1 MIGRMIGMALGAM
14 MAALPG
20 LAQSPGDLPAGT
32 YRLDPAHTTLTFAV
46 DHLGLSM
53 FRAGFDRVTGT
64 LVLDPADPA
73 GAVVSVEIDAA
84 SLDLPDP
91 GNGFYDTMMS
101 ETFLSAA
108 AHPVITFESDA
119 VTLTGETAAEVAG
132 ALTIRGET
140 RPVVLRAEV
149 GTGYA
154 PGILE
159 PNGRIGFSAE
169 TEILRSEFGMT
180 FGIPAPG
187 TVLGV
192 GDSVAIRIEA
202 EFVGPD

>member
-1 MIGRMIGMALGAM
+1 MARRMIGIALGALV
-14 MAALPG
+14 AAQAAFAQDPG
-20 LAQSPGDLPAGT
+20 ALPAGT
-32 YRLDPAHTTLTFAV
+32 YRLDPAHTTVTFSV

-53 FRAGFDRVTGT
+53 FRAGFDRVTGV
-64 LVLDPADPA
+64 LALDPADPA
-73 GAVVSVEIDAA
+73 GATLSVEIEAA

-101 ETFLSAA
+101 ETFLAA
-108 AHPVITFESDA
+108 GAHPVITFESDA
-119 VTLTGETAAEVAG
+119 VTLTGETGADVAG

-140 RPVVLRAEV
+140 RPVVLRTEV
-149 GTGYA
+149 GAGYA

-192 GDSVAIRIEA
+192 GDSVTIRIEA